1 MPKRELSTE
10 EIAHPEK
17 VFYTGQVVK
26 CHVLSWNTDKGT
38 LTLSFKVGN
47 ALCIMYQQRSTFRVL
62 FSFRVFGTVSSVSL
76 YLYNILQL
84 YLVFLMK
91 SQKIGS
97 SMVQN

>member
-26 CHVLSWNTDKGT
+26 CLVLSWNTDKGT

-47 ALCIMYQQRSTFRVL
+47 ALFIMYQHRSTF
-62 FSFRVFGTVSSVSL
+62 GGVSL
-76 YLYNILQL
+76 ERCENSFSGSLVL
-84 YLVFLMK
+84 YL
-91 SQKIGS
+91 
-97 SMVQN
+97 

>member
-47 ALCIMYQQRSTFRVL
+47 ALFIMYQQRSTFK
-62 FSFRVFGTVSSVSL
+62 VFPWKDV
-76 YLYNILQL
+76 NILFQDL
-84 YLVFLMK
+84 WYCIFCIFISV
-91 SQKIGS
+91 
-97 SMVQN
+97 

>member
-47 ALCIMYQQRSTFRVL
+47 ALGR
-62 FSFRVFGTVSSVSL
+62 FRVFPWKDVK
-76 YLYNILQL
+76 ILFQCF
-84 YLVFLMK
+84 YFWFCIFKDV
-91 SQKIGS
+91 
-97 SMVQN
+97 